1 MKFDLHV
8 HSKYSHDSILSP
20 EKIIKI
26 AKKKGLDGVA
36 ITDHNT
42 IKGGIA
48 TSRINNDNDFQVI
61 VGEEIKTEF
70 GDVVALFISEEIKVR
85 TFEDVIGE
93 IKEQGG
99 LSVLAH
105 PFRHFKSPEKI
116 INKLDLVE
124 GFNARS
130 KAEDNLRAFQIA
142 KRYNKALCAGSDVHF
157 YFELGKG
164 RTIVNEEI
172 EDALRKGNCKIEGK
186 ESNYYLVHGLSVS
199 LEKIKSLVK

>member
-8 HSKYSHDSILSP
+8 HSKYSYDSNLSP

-26 AKKKGLDGVA
+26 SKKKGLNGVA

-42 IKGGIA
+42 ISGGIA
-48 TSRINNDNDFQVI
+48 ASKINEDKEFHVI

-70 GDVVALFISEEIKVR
+70 GDVIALFIQEEIKAEN
-85 TFEDVIGE
+85 FEDVVVE
-93 IKEQGG
+93 IKDQGG

-105 PFRHFKSPEKI
+105 PFRHFKYPEKI

-130 KAEDNLRAFQIA
+130 KAEDNFKAIQIA
-142 KRYNKALCAGSDVHF
+142 KRHNKALCAGSDVHF
-157 YFELGKG
+157 YFELGMG
-164 RTIVNEEI
+164 RTIANGEI
-172 EDALRKGNCKIEGK
+172 EKALRRGDCEIEGN
-186 ESNYYLVHGLSVS
+186 ESNYYFVHGLSVS
-199 LEKIKSLVK
+199 MEIIKSWLK

>member
-20 EKIIKI
+20 KKIIKI
-26 AKKKGLDGVA
+26 AKKKGLNGVA

-48 TSRINNDNDFQVI
+48 TSRINDDKDFQVI

-70 GDVVALFISEEIKVR
+70 GDVVALFISEEIKAR
-85 TFEDVIGE
+85 TFEDVIVE

-105 PFRHFKSPEKI
+105 PFRHFKYPEMI
-116 INKLDLVE
+116 IDKLDLVE

-130 KAEDNLRAFQIA
+130 NEEDNLRAFQIA
-142 KRYNKALCAGSDVHF
+142 KKYNKALCAGSDVHF

-172 EDALRKGNCKIEGK
+172 EEALRNGNCEIEGK
-186 ESNYYLVHGLSVS
+186 ESNYYFVHGLSVS
-199 LEKIKSLVK
+199 LEKIKSWLK

>member
-8 HSKYSHDSILSP
+8 HSKYSYDSNLSP
-20 EKIIKI
+20 EKIIKS
-26 AKKKGLDGVA
+26 AKKKGLNGVA

-42 IKGGIA
+42 ILGGIE
-48 TSRINNDNDFQVI
+48 TSKINKDKDFHVI
-61 VGEEIKTEF
+61 VGEEIKTEY
-70 GDVVALFISEEIKVR
+70 GDIVALFIREEIKAR
-85 TFEDVIGE
+85 NFEDVLEE
-93 IKEQGG
+93 IKSQEG

-130 KAEDNLRAFQIA
+130 KAEDNLKAIEIA

-157 YFELGKG
+157 SFELGMG
-164 RTIVNEEI
+164 RTIANEEI
-172 EDALRKGNCKIEGK
+172 EESLRKGDCEIEGK
-186 ESNYYLVHGLSVS
+186 ESNYYFVHGLSVS
-199 LEKIKSLVK
+199 MEKIKGWLK